1 MESIEAAPPGEGA
14 PAQAGGSG
22 RLGERAGAG
31 RADGA
36 ERVNGAARMPRDA
49 RREALLDAAA
59 ALVAA
64 GEVDSVSMETVAE
77 VAAVSRPLVYKHFAN
92 RADLLAAVYRREASR
107 LHAELSAA
115 VAAESTIEGKF
126 RALIRGA
133 LRAQA
138 ERGASLAALGAAGA
152 RTADLRRT
160 QRDRNRNTV
169 RHFARQAVAELGVDE
184 RKAKVCLSIVLRAID
199 GVLAEWRQRP
209 TPQFAAALEDAY
221 VTMAMGTLEK
231 LAR

>member
-1 MESIEAAPPGEGA
+1 VESIEAAPPGEGA

-133 LRAQA
+133 LQAQA

>member
-133 LRAQA
+133 LQAQA
-138 ERGASLAALGAAGA
+138 ERGASLAALSAAGA